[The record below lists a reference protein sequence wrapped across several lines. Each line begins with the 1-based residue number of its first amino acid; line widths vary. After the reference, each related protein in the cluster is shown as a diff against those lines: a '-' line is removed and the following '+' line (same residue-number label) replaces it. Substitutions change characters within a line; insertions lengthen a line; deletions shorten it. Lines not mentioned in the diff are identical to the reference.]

1 MPFRYIAEA
10 FEGTVEWFDETQT
23 AEISVGEQKVTI
35 DMINSSVTIDGNL
48 TDGKPIMLND
58 RILVPLRVISES
70 LGKNVEWFDEGII
83 LVSDNDIQITKEDTN
98 LIGELLRRL
107 TNK

>member
-1 MPFRYIAEA
+1 MNE
-10 FEGTVEWFDETQT
+10 ET
-23 AEISVGEQKVTI
+23 ITI
-35 DMINSSVTIDGNL
+35 DDALVE
-48 TDGKPIMLND
+48 GKPIIENG

-83 LVSDNDIQITKEDTN
+83 LVSEDDIQITKEDTN
-98 LIGELLRRL
+98 LIGELERRL